1 MRHDILERLGNGG
14 MGVVYKAR
22 DTQLDRLV
30 ALKFLGAGLIDSRQA
45 RHRCLDEARAVAA
58 LNHPNIATIYE
69 IGEDAGAPV
78 LVLEY
83 LPGGTLR
90 ARMDARRFSLEEI
103 VEYGVQIADGLAHA
117 HAHGVVHG
125 DVKPENLMFTEEGRL
140 KITDFG
146 VARFQDDRTVAADAT
161 VAGTV
166 KYMAPELLTGAPAD
180 SRTDIFSAG
189 VVLEEMAAA
198 QPMPVRFHRLVEYER
213 DCVR

>member
-1 MRHDILERLGNGG
+1 MRHEILEQLGNGG

-22 DTQLDRLV
+22 DAQLDRLV
-30 ALKFLGAGLIDSRQA
+30 ALKIIDTGLQESPQA
-45 RHRCLDEARAVAA
+45 RHRSLDEARAIAA

-69 IGEDAGAPV
+69 IGESAGVPV

-83 LPGGTLR
+83 MPGGTLR

-125 DVKPENLMFTEEGRL
+125 DVKPENLMFTDEGRL

-146 VARFQDDRTVAADAT
+146 VARFQDDRTIAADPT
-161 VAGTV
+161 IAGTV

-180 SRTDIFSAG
+180 GRTDVFSTG

-198 QPMPVRFHRLVEYER
+198 QAMPEPFHRT
-213 DCVR
+213 